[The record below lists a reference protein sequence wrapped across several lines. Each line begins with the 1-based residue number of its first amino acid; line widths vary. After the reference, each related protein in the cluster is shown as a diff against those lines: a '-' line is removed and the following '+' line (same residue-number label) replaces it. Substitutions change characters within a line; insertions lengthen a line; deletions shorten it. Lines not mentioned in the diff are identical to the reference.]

1 MGKMGTWDSY
11 NFRSR
16 EDVGYGIEK
25 QEYKSAPEL
34 YSQGWDTTT
43 YDGFTSRT
51 NVWNN
56 RVNKSGV
63 LYTDFMPQAEMLWLS
78 EELFQSPS
86 VYLITNDDKLEP
98 IIITNTEVVVPNY
111 QVGSSKYQ
119 INIEYKSSYE
129 TIRQNHE

>member
-1 MGKMGTWDSY
+1 
-11 NFRSR
+11 
-16 EDVGYGIEK
+16 
-25 QEYKSAPEL
+25 
-34 YSQGWDTTT
+34 
-43 YDGFTSRT
+43 
-51 NVWNN
+51 
-56 RVNKSGV
+56 
-63 LYTDFMPQAEMLWLS
+63 MLWLS

-86 VYLITNDDKLEP
+86 VYLIGDDNKLEP